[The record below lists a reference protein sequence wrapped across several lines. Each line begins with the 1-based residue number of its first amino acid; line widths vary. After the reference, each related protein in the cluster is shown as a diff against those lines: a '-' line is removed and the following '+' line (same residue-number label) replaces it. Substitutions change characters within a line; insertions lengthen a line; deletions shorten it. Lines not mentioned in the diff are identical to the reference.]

1 MSIDHQIEG
10 TMAHAQRAAIQS
22 ALRLSGYNLSAAADR
37 LRIGRTTLYRLIDQ
51 YEIKFDEEARRS
63 GAPRRRR
70 SVGKP
75 QPRVTLVDGNWY
87 LVEQRDPAARR
98 A

>member
-1 MSIDHQIEG
+1 
-10 TMAHAQRAAIQS
+10 MAHAQRAAIQS

-37 LRIGRTTLYRLIDQ
+37 LRIGRTTLYRLIEQ
-51 YEIKFDEEARRS
+51 YQIKFDPEARRS
-63 GAPRRRR
+63 GAARR
-70 SVGKP
+70 SRSAETSRP
-75 QPRVTLVDGNWY
+75 QVTLVDGNWY

>member
-37 LRIGRTTLYRLIDQ
+37 LRIGRTTLYRLILV
-51 YEIKFDEEARRS
+51 DEEARRS

-70 SVGKP
+70 SVAKS

-87 LVEQRDPAARR
+87 LVEQRDSAARR

>member
-1 MSIDHQIEG
+1 
-10 TMAHAQRAAIQS
+10 MAHAQRAAIES
-22 ALRLSGYNLSAAADR
+22 ALRLSSYNLSAAADR

-51 YEIKFDEEARRS
+51 YDIKFDEEARQS

-70 SVGKP
+70 SAGTS

-87 LVEQRDPAARR
+87 LEQRETEPRR